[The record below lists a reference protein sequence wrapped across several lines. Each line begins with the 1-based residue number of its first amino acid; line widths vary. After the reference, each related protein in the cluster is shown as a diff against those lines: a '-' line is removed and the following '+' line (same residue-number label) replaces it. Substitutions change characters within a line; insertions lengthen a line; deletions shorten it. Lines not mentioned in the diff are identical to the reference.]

1 LGNGIISYGLH
12 IPRFRIK
19 REEYQRV
26 WGYFSPRGVEEKSV
40 ADFDEDSVTMGVEAA
55 SNALRNARINES
67 EIDAICFA
75 STSPPYAEKQN
86 ASTIG
91 AALGCRSDTVTLD
104 LTSSPKSSV
113 SALLSCLDL
122 TSSGR
127 GSTGLVVAADCPLA
141 DPSTPLEHQLG
152 AAGAAMV
159 VGSQR
164 VGAVFDGSYSVTMES
179 IGERFRRDGE
189 SHLTRV
195 DLGAYHE
202 TILEEAVSSC
212 VSGMMRK
219 LNRSPKDYDFV
230 ALQGIEDAKALELSK
245 KFGFEDK
252 KATASLISAKIGD
265 VGAASPLLALS
276 RILESASTGQRV
288 LLCSYG
294 PGAGADAAGFVVEQE
309 MKPGAGIA
317 YEDYL
322 ARKEYI
328 DYTTYV
334 KLRRSLGKG

>member
-1 LGNGIISYGLH
+1 LRNGIVSHGLH

-40 ADFDEDSVTMGVEAA
+40 ADFDEDSITMGVEAA
-55 SNALRNARINES
+55 SNALRNAGIDRFG
-67 EIDAICFA
+67 IDAVYFA

-86 ASTIG
+86 ASTI
-91 AALGCRSDTVTLD
+91 AVALGCRSDTATLD
-104 LTSSPKSSV
+104 LTSSPKSGV

-122 TSSGR
+122 VSSGR
-127 GSTGLVVAADCPLA
+127 GKTGLVVAADCPLA
-141 DPSTPLEHQLG
+141 DPSTPVEHQLG

-159 VGSQR
+159 VGSER
-164 VGAVFDGSYSVTMES
+164 VGALFDGSYSVTRES
-179 IGERFRRDGE
+179 IGERFRRGGE

-202 TILEEAVSSC
+202 TILEEAISSC
-212 VSGMMRK
+212 VNGVMRK
-219 LNRSPKDYDFV
+219 LSRSPKDYDFI
-230 ALQGIEDAKALELSK
+230 AFQGIEDAKALELAK
-245 KFGFEDK
+245 KLGFEDK
-252 KATASLISAKIGD
+252 KLAASLISAKIGD
-265 VGAASPLLALS
+265 AGAASPLLALS
-276 RILESASTGQRV
+276 RILGSASTGEHV

-294 PGAGADAAGFVVEQE
+294 PGAGVDAASFVVEQE
-309 MKPGAGIA
+309 TKPAAGIG

-334 KLRRSLGKG
+334 KLRRSLGKS